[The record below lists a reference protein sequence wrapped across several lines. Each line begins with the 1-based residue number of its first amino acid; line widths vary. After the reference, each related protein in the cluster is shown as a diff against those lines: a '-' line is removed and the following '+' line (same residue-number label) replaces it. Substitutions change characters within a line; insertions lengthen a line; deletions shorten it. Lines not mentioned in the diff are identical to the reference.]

1 MGEKWNVDGNREE
14 HNLKKEKRRR
24 KDIEISTMI
33 NRILILHFQ
42 KQEYDHVLLECSY
55 IQHLLLSKLLNKF
68 PPQHSEYEWMGITT
82 NSDDLSYSSE
92 SDGGWDDNEES
103 DQTFLRSE
111 ALDWNIQGSPAAII
125 TSAPN
130 VSDKGTECFG

>member
-1 MGEKWNVDGNREE
+1 MS
-14 HNLKKEKRRR
+14 LK
-24 KDIEISTMI
+24 
-33 NRILILHFQ
+33 
-42 KQEYDHVLLECSY
+42 YSY
-55 IQHLLLSKLLNKF
+55 IQHLLLSKHLNKF

-130 VSDKGTECFG
+130 VSDKGTGTF